1 MNEKARRLK
10 EVLEIARAQQALL
23 ARGDLKAVQTLQ
35 ATRQQ
40 LLQGIQ
46 SLDGEEE
53 EVKAV
58 ASEVLMI
65 DQAMGLLLSSEV
77 TDIQRKI
84 QKILSVKKLFHTR
97 RSSRDRRPRHVSRRI

>member
-10 EVLEIARAQQALL
+10 EVLEIARVQQALL

-53 EVKAV
+53 EEKAI
-58 ASEVLMI
+58 ASEVLKL

-77 TDIQRKI
+77 TDIQRKMK
-84 QKILSVKKLFHTR
+84 KIASVRKLFHTR
-97 RSSRDRRPRHVSRRI
+97 RSSRNPTPRYVSRRI